1 MDKDSIIPKYKDDLE
16 TAERLMDYRYEDV
29 RAVVSDLLK
38 WTQDM
43 NWPVA
48 GPVSRFL
55 RTITHQIT
63 DELLLVLKGND
74 AEWKYWILLDF
85 FTDEKEIDARVVSEI
100 ERIVEQPTKAEVEA
114 EVYDIALV
122 ILSDFRGIKIE
133 NKFFIR
139 IREWPGD
146 HAKRAYDN
154 QNYVEAIQVLHGFIE
169 NKLQELLILTGS
181 VDFDQDS
188 AETWDIANQ
197 VSYIN
202 CSKVLFILGQFS
214 RNEYQNVLQFN
225 SMRNQV
231 VHKLFHEPFNEG
243 EKGIPRTDYD
253 RVFKLGLEMSDLL
266 QRKSQEK
273 IE

>member
-1 MDKDSIIPKYKDDLE
+1 MDKGSIIPKHKADLE
-16 TAERLMDYRYEDV
+16 TAERLMDYRYEDI
-29 RAVVSDLLK
+29 RTVVPDLLM
-38 WTQDM
+38 WMQDM

-55 RTITHQIT
+55 KTITRQIT

-74 AEWKYWILLDF
+74 EEWKYWCLLSF
-85 FTDEKEIDARVVSEI
+85 FTDEKEIDNRIVSEI

-133 NKFFIR
+133 NKFVIR

-169 NKLQELLILTGS
+169 TKLQELLILTGS
-181 VDFDQDS
+181 VDFNQDS

-197 VSYIN
+197 ISYIN
-202 CSKVLFILGQFS
+202 CSKVLFILGQLS
-214 RNEYQNVLQFN
+214 QSEYQNVLQFN
-225 SMRNQV
+225 SLRNQV
-231 VHKLFHEPFNEG
+231 VHRLFHEPFNEG
-243 EKGIPRTDYD
+243 VKGIPRADYD
-253 RVFKLGLEMSDLL
+253 RVFKLGIEMSGLL
-266 QRKSQEK
+266 QRKSEEK